1 MRGAAG
7 LLNLERQY
15 NRVQLCNT
23 SLPLT
28 GCGTHHVA
36 QSKGR
41 LQLPHPAPPGATAA
55 NSPGRKPWVQAIAKR
70 EPCKGDAAHPLFL
83 CRPVSS
89 SLGGVQ
95 SQALCGLGC
104 KLRPPLQG
112 WQ

>member
-41 LQLPHPAPPGATAA
+41 LQLPHPAPQVTQLWLL
-55 NSPGRKPWVQAIAKR
+55 R
-70 EPCKGDAAHPLFL
+70 
-83 CRPVSS
+83 
-89 SLGGVQ
+89 
-95 SQALCGLGC
+95 SQD
-104 KLRPPLQG
+104 LRNL
-112 WQ
+112 